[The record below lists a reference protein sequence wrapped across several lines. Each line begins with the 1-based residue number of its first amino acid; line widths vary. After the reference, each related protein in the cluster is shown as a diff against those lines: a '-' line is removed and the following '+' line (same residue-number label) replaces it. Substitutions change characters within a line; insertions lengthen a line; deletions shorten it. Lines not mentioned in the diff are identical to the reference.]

1 MFSVE
6 MLQEARRRLAAGE
19 VIAAPAEGV
28 YGYCADP
35 FNKLALARLVA
46 LKKRNN
52 DKGFVTLIGSTDQL
66 DQLVRQPLAPVY
78 HEAMNSYWP
87 GQVTILFPAGQ
98 RLPKLLTGQ
107 FKDVAVRLP
116 QPPYMRQYL
125 QMWAGPLVSTS
136 ANLSG
141 EDPIRDPNQIPDGI
155 FVLKSD
161 TVVMDGSVSRV
172 FDPVSQGWLR

>member
-1 MFSVE
+1 MFDVE
-6 MLQEARRRLAAGE
+6 SLQEARRRLAAGE

-46 LKKRNN
+46 LKKRSG
-52 DKGFVTLIGSTDQL
+52 DKGFVTLIGSVDQL
-66 DQLVRQPLAPVY
+66 DQLTRQPLSADC
-78 HEAMNSYWP
+78 HAAINSYWP
-87 GQVTILFPAGQ
+87 GQVTILFPVSP

-107 FKDVAVRLP
+107 FKDVAIRFP
-116 QPPYMRQYL
+116 APPYMRQYL
-125 QMWAGPLVSTS
+125 QMWGGSLVSTS

-141 EDPIRDPNQIPDGI
+141 EEPIRDPRKIPDGV

-161 TVVMDGSVSRV
+161 NITLDGSVSRV